1 MDFLLFAI
9 ALILLIFGLW
19 LVRINRWPRVQ
30 VRVLKTWEEV
40 TGSEEGFSTGWLHAD
55 IEYWYQSQKYNV
67 HWKGDLMSHRFLP
80 DAVWMVVDPDNFEH
94 PLMPA
99 RWGMS
104 LVLIFAAIII
114 SCVALHGF
122 LR

>member
-1 MDFLLFAI
+1 MAFLLFAI
-9 ALILLIFGLW
+9 ALILLIIGLW

-30 VRVLKTWEEV
+30 VRVLKTWEEI
-40 TGSEEGFSTGWLHAD
+40 TGSDEGCSTGWLHAD
-55 IEYWYQSQKYNV
+55 IEYWHQSQKYNV
-67 HWKGDLMSHRFLP
+67 HWRGDLTRHRFLP
-80 DAVWMVVDPDNFEH
+80 DAVWMVVDPDDFER

-104 LVLIFAAIII
+104 FALILVAIII
-114 SCVALHGF
+114 AGVVLYGF